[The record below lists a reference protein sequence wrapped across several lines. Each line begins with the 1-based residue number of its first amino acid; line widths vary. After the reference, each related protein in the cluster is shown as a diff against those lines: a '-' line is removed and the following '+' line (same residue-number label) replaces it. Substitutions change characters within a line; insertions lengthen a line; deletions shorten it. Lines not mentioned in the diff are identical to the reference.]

1 MTSLT
6 PRNLEVFE
14 WIQSFY
20 EKHRFSP
27 TLREIQKGLGFKS
40 IASVQNHIQRL
51 KEAKLLV
58 SDPTKARTLR
68 LVQNSDEHTSHW
80 ADPPDQDTSTVEGI
94 PIEGAIAAGG
104 FIRYF
109 STQTEDGKAFISPN
123 QFSPRSRGMYRF
135 ALRVRGDSM
144 IGAHILDGD
153 IVIFDKPN
161 NPQEIKNK
169 TIVAARIVD
178 DDQTTLKR
186 WHRQGSNVFLIPE
199 NPDYPEIRIHISEV
213 LIEGVYV
220 GLVRDMF

>member
-1 MTSLT
+1 
-6 PRNLEVFE
+6 
-14 WIQSFY
+14 
-20 EKHRFSP
+20 
-27 TLREIQKGLGFKS
+27 
-40 IASVQNHIQRL
+40 
-51 KEAKLLV
+51 LLV

-68 LVQNSDEHTSHW
+68 LVQNSDEDTSHW
-80 ADPPDQDTSTVEGI
+80 GDPPDQDTSVVEGI
-94 PIEGAIAAGG
+94 PIEGAIAAGE
-104 FIRYF
+104 FIHYF

>member
-1 MTSLT
+1 
-6 PRNLEVFE
+6 
-14 WIQSFY
+14 
-20 EKHRFSP
+20 
-27 TLREIQKGLGFKS
+27 
-40 IASVQNHIQRL
+40 
-51 KEAKLLV
+51 
-58 SDPTKARTLR
+58 
-68 LVQNSDEHTSHW
+68 
-80 ADPPDQDTSTVEGI
+80 
-94 PIEGAIAAGG
+94 
-104 FIRYF
+104 
-109 STQTEDGKAFISPN
+109 
-123 QFSPRSRGMYRF
+123 MYRF

-186 WHRQGSNVFLIPE
+186 WQRQGSNVFLIPE

-220 GLVRDMF
+220 GLVRDIF